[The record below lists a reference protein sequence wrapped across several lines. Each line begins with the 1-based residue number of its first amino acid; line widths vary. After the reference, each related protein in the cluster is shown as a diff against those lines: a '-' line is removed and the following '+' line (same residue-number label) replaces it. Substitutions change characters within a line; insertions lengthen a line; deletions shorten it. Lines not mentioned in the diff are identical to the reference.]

1 MEKFSKWRDPAT
13 GIQVSSHPPNAPIA
27 PNGPTAPTAPTL
39 SNTPRVLQHYRQ
51 RKSSIT
57 VTLAAFPPDR
67 PPLKHLADL
76 HSPPHAVLARA
87 RPGSRRASRCGSAA
101 ACAARR
107 WRCAGIYT
115 RAAVAPRGLRAVHSA
130 DHPTRPVTD
139 GILVD
144 PDRDGLSEA
153 GGVKQIVDRS
163 PRRGD
168 LIVANWTSYVDVLYL
183 AFRYNPTFLLPIFAP
198 IETATPS
205 RPSTGRHTGTGS
217 AALSTSLPS
226 PSLLG
231 YLPVPLGGMLA
242 RTGSLPEEHPTAP
255 RGMYKTLKDARRR
268 ERGPVVLFPEGTT
281 GNGRALLKFADGT
294 LAEGDLGGYDEGIV
308 WIKFFRHSAPTAFA
322 GSATCPLPRPL
333 RHLLTTLIWTP
344 TPFQRRTLTVRTLH
358 PAASP
363 SSPSF
368 LPTEIL
374 ASAPGGLEGVGKDGT
389 GVWREAI
396 ATVMA
401 ETGRVRRVRG
411 MGWVE
416 KSAFLEYW
424 SNTKRR

>member
-1 MEKFSKWRDPAT
+1 MHAQPFLP
-13 GIQVSSHPPNAPIA
+13 IVPP
-27 PNGPTAPTAPTL
+27 
-39 SNTPRVLQHYRQ
+39 SNTSPIFIALLTPFSLAHAVVRGVLLGVVALLHVLLVDGVALVF
-51 RKSSIT
+51 IP
-57 VTLAAFPPDR
+57 V
-67 PPLKHLADL
+67 PPLH
-76 HSPPHAVLARA
+76 
-87 RPGSRRASRCGSAA
+87 
-101 ACAARR
+101 
-107 WRCAGIYT
+107 
-115 RAAVAPRGLRAVHSA
+115 RAVSGVFTA
-130 DHPTRPVTD
+130 LTTRLALLLMGYWWIQTETVSPKR
-139 GILVD
+139 G
-144 PDRDGLSEA
+144 A
-153 GGVKQIVDRS
+153 QGVKQIVDRS

-205 RPSTGRHTGTGS
+205 KPSTGRHTGTGS

-226 PSLLG
+226 PPLLG
-231 YLPVPLGGMLA
+231 YLPVPLASVLA
-242 RTGSLPEEHPTAP
+242 RTGSLPEEHPTTP

-281 GNGRALLKFADGT
+281 GNGRALLKFAEGT

-344 TPFQRRTLTVRTLH
+344 TPFQRRILTVRTLH

-374 ASAPGGLEGVGKDGT
+374 ASAPGGLEGVAKDGT
-389 GVWREAI
+389 GAWREAI